1 MRKVNL
7 HLMLPL
13 DDMISPLG
21 KWMSVTDEM
30 ILGHSRFLPW
40 HCDSSSALRFRPTLI
55 ERLRVCRCGR

>member
-30 ILGHSRFLPW
+30 IRGHFRLLPSVRPE
-40 HCDSSSALRFRPTLI
+40 CDLPSN
-55 ERLRVCRCGR
+55 